1 MKSARRSDVDTI
13 SNLPCNVVDE
23 ILGCLPLKDA
33 VKTSILSKDWRY
45 KWVTRQELDFGYNFF
60 GSFAHDQEAKT
71 IIYQVL
77 LIHKGP
83 ILKFKL
89 GGFNLK
95 SCPDIDHWIL
105 FLSKKNIQ
113 EFTLHIWSGNI
124 YHLPSHLF
132 TFQQLRRLEI
142 HKCLFYPP
150 SGFKGFEKLIN
161 LDFDRVTFV
170 PSIFRNLISKC
181 PLLERLRLL
190 WCTDFDTLEIVAPNL
205 KFFEFRG
212 KSKSFCFKNAPV
224 LSKVILSLNSP
235 VLADASPVCSNFMKF
250 FHCMPSLRE
259 LDIRGWLLEYLTKGG
274 LPENPPTALNNVKT
288 LKTDMSFRNVEEV
301 SVAVYLITSCPKLQQ
316 LTIRCQ
322 SVDND
327 VEPVVHFLRAQSFS
341 GGGVVKLLQR
351 VHMSTFSGLEM
362 EMEFV
367 RFILASAPLLK
378 QIFIWNYSC
387 FLLRPGRQLMNEIK
401 QYRRASPD
409 VEFKFEE
416 VDVDDLV

>member
-13 SNLPCNVVDE
+13 SNLPCNVLDE

-33 VKTSILSKDWRY
+33 VKTSILSKHWRY
-45 KWVTRQELDFGYNFF
+45 KWATRQELDFGYDFF
-60 GSFAHDQEAKT
+60 GSFAHYQEAKT

-77 LIHKGP
+77 LLHKGP

-132 TFQQLRRLEI
+132 TFQQLRHLEI

-150 SGFKGFEKLIN
+150 PGFKGFEKLIN

-170 PSIFRNLISKC
+170 PSIFWNLISKC

-190 WCTDFDTLEIVAPNL
+190 WCTDFDTLEIDAPNL

-224 LSKVILSLNSP
+224 LGRVILSLNSR
-235 VLADASPVCSNFMKF
+235 VSADASPVCSNFMKF
-250 FHCMPSLRE
+250 FHCIPSLRE
-259 LDIRGWLLEYLTKGG
+259 LDIRGWLLEYLTMGG
-274 LPENPPTALNNVKT
+274 LPENPPTALNNVKI
-288 LKTDMSFRNVEEV
+288 LETDMSFRNVEEV
-301 SVAVYLITSCPKLQQ
+301 SVAVYSITNCPKLQQ
-316 LTIRCQ
+316 LTIRC
-322 SVDND
+322 SADNN
-327 VEPVVHFLRAQSFS
+327 VEPVVQFY
-341 GGGVVKLLQR
+341 
-351 VHMSTFSGLEM
+351 E
-362 EMEFV
+362 
-367 RFILASAPLLK
+367 P
-378 QIFIWNYSC
+378 NYS
-387 FLLRPGRQLMNEIK
+387 L
-401 QYRRASPD
+401 
-409 VEFKFEE
+409 FKEYI
-416 VDVDDLV
+416 